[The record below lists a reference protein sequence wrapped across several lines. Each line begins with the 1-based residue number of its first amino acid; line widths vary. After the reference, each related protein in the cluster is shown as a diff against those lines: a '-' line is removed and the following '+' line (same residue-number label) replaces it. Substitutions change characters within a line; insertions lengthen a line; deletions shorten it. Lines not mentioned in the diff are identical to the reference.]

1 MYYLE
6 GNPFLHLFMLAYLE
20 PRPHR
25 PSFRKSFNNSEV
37 GEMTGKLSDCPR
49 SISLP
54 QLGLIAVRVLR
65 NEENVTSYFET
76 SVNSLKNV
84 AYLTL
89 VRFLKASTLALAA
102 YDLSNFA
109 RHE

>member
-37 GEMTGKLSDCPR
+37 GEMTGKLSDLATTACRTAAAAR

-54 QLGLIAVRVLR
+54 QLGLIAVRTCFKKR
-65 NEENVTSYFET
+65 GKCYFIYFET
-76 SVNSLKNV
+76 SINSLKTCISYV
-84 AYLTL
+84 C
-89 VRFLKASTLALAA
+89 
-102 YDLSNFA
+102 
-109 RHE
+109 